1 MKTNFLILT
10 ILTTLFAGC
19 QKQPEAK
26 LNDADHSKVEA
37 QFNES
42 DKKIGEY
49 LDVLDDPKASKE
61 LQTKLLC
68 EDYPRLYNTVY
79 MPALLKLSPKE
90 NNEMSLKKDL
100 KLATDY
106 YANKLSIKCT

>member
-1 MKTNFLILT
+1 MKTKFIILT
-10 ILTTLFAGC
+10 ILTTLLLVAVT
-19 QKQPEAK
+19 KQ
-26 LNDADHSKVEA
+26 LTDAEHSKVEA

-42 DKKIGEY
+42 DKIGEY

-61 LQTKLLC
+61 LQTKILC

-90 NNEMSLKKDL
+90 NKWMSLKKDL
-100 KLATDY
+100 KARLY
-106 YANKLSIKCT
+106 QKVSIMYIILDK

>member
-10 ILTTLFAGC
+10 ILTTLLVGC
-19 QKQPEAK
+19 QKQPEQSGKEQVSA
-26 LNDADHSKVEA
+26 AA
-37 QFNES
+37 QFDAS

-49 LDVLDDPKASKE
+49 LDILDDPKASKE
-61 LQTKLLC
+61 LQTKILC

-106 YANKLSIKCT
+106 YADKLSIKCT